1 MYVLVSIASTLGCIF
16 VPKFV
21 MIWEFGADGDTT
33 NSMIGSSGKPQRN
46 KRSRTQSGNSSEH
59 ESSVKSS
66 TSYHFSSGNS
76 HRAMPRR
83 SQGGSTSGSSVVVPS
98 NEVDISALQNEI
110 AELKAALASTDT
122 HNTRFGSGQNVTV
135 S

>member
-33 NSMIGSSGKPQRN
+33 NSIIGSSTSPQRN
-46 KRSRTQSGNSSEH
+46 KRSRSQSGNSSEH

-76 HRAMPRR
+76 HR
-83 SQGGSTSGSSVVVPS
+83 SQGGSASGSSVVVPS